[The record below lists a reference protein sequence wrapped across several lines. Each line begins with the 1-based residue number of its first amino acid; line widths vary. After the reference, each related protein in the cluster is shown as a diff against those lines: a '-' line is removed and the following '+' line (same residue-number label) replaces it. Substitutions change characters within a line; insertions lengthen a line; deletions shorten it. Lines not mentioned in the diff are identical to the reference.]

1 MRTAV
6 QEAVRDFVKQN
17 GIKQR
22 YISEVTGIKEYSISD
37 IFCLR
42 REMRADEFLKI
53 CIAIRKSPDDFTI
66 TVDNKSA

>member
-6 QEAVRDFVKQN
+6 QEAVRDFVKTN

-37 IFCLR
+37 IFTLR

-53 CIAIRKSPDDFTI
+53 CLAIRKSPNDFI
-66 TVDNKSA
+66 VVVENKSA